1 MRQNP
6 VKRALDL
13 EREWQRLCKRHLP
26 VEFPDSKWRYS
37 RLLAKDDPEQ
47 GWKLHLT
54 ATVLSANRVLSRI
67 APLLHQ
73 RAVLFKAPVSLQELG
88 KLNSGTYYGFSQV
101 GKCLTIYPKSPA
113 EAVELAKRLD
123 QLVGRLPG
131 PAVPYDRQLRRHSSV
146 YYRFGGFN
154 PLNLKQRDGSRTLAI
169 RDPTGRLVPD
179 DRTPGAAIPAWLDDP
194 FVGHTRSRNGNDH
207 SSSPLKSTFL
217 AYEAL
222 VQRGKGGVYQAL
234 DTSVSPMR
242 LCVLKEG
249 RKHGETDWD
258 GRDGF
263 WRAKHEQHVLLALRQ
278 KAVPVPEVYAA
289 FAVEQNYYLAMEY
302 VQGQSLRRLLSQK
315 RKRMEIAE
323 VIRLGAQLAHL
334 LEQIH
339 KAGWVWRDCKPA
351 NIIITESGKLVPLDF
366 EGACSVSQPD
376 PMPWGTP
383 GFVPLASL
391 SATGVV
397 SRLPDDS
404 YALGAVLHQFIT
416 GRIPSVT
423 SSQRFLRRTGRQVP
437 HELIEVI
444 LALLSSDPELRPSA
458 AEVSSVLARL
468 S

>member
-1 MRQNP
+1 MRRNP
-6 VKRALDL
+6 VKRALAL

-26 VEFPDSKWRYS
+26 VVFPDSKWRYS
-37 RLLAKDDPEQ
+37 RLFAKDDPEQ

-54 ATVLSANRVLSRI
+54 ATVLSANQVLNRV
-67 APLLHQ
+67 APLLRQ

-88 KLNSGTYYGFSQV
+88 KLNSGTQYGFSQV
-101 GKCLTIYPKSPA
+101 GKFLTIYPKSPA
-113 EAVELAKRLD
+113 EAVDLANKLH
-123 QLVGRLPG
+123 QLAGRLPG
-131 PAVPYDRQLRRHSSV
+131 PAVPYDRQLRRNSSV

-179 DRTPGAAIPAWLDDP
+179 QRTPGAAIPAWLDDP
-194 FVGHTRSRNGNDH
+194 FVSQPRSRNGKAL

-217 AYEAL
+217 AYEAI
-222 VQRGKGGVYQAL
+222 VQRGKGGVYRAL

-263 WRAKHEQHVLLALRQ
+263 WWAKHEQHVLASL
-278 KAVPVPEVYAA
+278 KANSIAVPEVYAA
-289 FAVEQNYYLAMEY
+289 FEVEQNYYLAMEY
-302 VQGQSLRRLLSQK
+302 VQGQNLRRLLSLK

-323 VIRLGAQLAHL
+323 VLRLGAQLAHL
-334 LEQIH
+334 LERIH
-339 KAGWVWRDCKPA
+339 KAGWVWRDCKPS
-351 NIIITESGKLVPLDF
+351 NIIVTEMGKLVPLDF

-383 GFVPLASL
+383 GFVPFASL
-391 SATGVV
+391 NAIGVV
-397 SRLPDDS
+397 PRLPDDL

-416 GRIPSVT
+416 GRIPSLT
-423 SSQRFLRRTGRQVP
+423 SPQRFLRRTGRRVP
-437 HELIEVI
+437 RELIEMTS
-444 LALLSSDPELRPSA
+444 ALLSPDPELRPAA
-458 AEVSSVLARL
+458 AEAARALARL
-468 S
+468 T